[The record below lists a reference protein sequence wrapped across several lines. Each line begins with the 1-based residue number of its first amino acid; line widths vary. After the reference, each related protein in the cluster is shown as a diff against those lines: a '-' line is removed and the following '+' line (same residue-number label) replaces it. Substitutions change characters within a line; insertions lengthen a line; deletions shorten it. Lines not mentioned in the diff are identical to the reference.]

1 MTAEPDRRIF
11 NSVVATA
18 PLATQTALSGA
29 KRKLCVIGA
38 TGRGDYGHGLDMA
51 FSHRSDIELVAV
63 ADATPAGLKKAADK
77 LKAPKSYADFR
88 EMLSKE
94 KPDFVV
100 VAPRHS
106 DQHLAMGLAAVE
118 AGAHIYMEKPFM
130 PSPSDADALL
140 KAADTKGLRI
150 AVAHQM
156 RMEPA
161 VTDLKKAIAS
171 GSMGDLLEIRAWGK
185 QDNARAGGEDMI
197 VLGSHLF
204 DLMRLFGGDAL
215 WCRAGVTLAGRDI
228 TKADAR
234 MPRDN
239 VGLVAG
245 DEVNA
250 QFGFAKGV
258 IGTFTSR
265 ARLREAAGPW
275 GLELLCTKGA
285 ARIATNIPTQV
296 FTRPLNSWNA
306 EGSGIAWKRP
316 AGPAPAG
323 SFLQANARLVDDLIA
338 AADSKREPECSGRNA
353 MRAVE
358 MVMAVY
364 RASLT
369 GSKVAMPLAERGH
382 PLAS

>member
-1 MTAEPDRRIF
+1 MAL
-11 NSVVATA
+11 AA
-18 PLATQTALSGA
+18 PLAIQGA
-29 KRKLCVIGA
+29 VARRRLCVIGA
-38 TGRGDYGHGLDMA
+38 TGRGDWGHGLDTS
-51 FSHRSDIELVAV
+51 FSHRPDIELVAV
-63 ADATPAGLKKAADK
+63 ADANPGGLKKAAEK
-77 LKAPKSYADFR
+77 LKAPRSYADFR
-88 EMLSKE
+88 EMLGKE
-94 KPDFVV
+94 KPEFVV

-130 PSPSDADALL
+130 PSPADADALL
-140 KAADTKGLRI
+140 KAADAKGLKI

-161 VTDLKKAIAS
+161 VTDLMKAIRS
-171 GSMGDLLEIRAWGK
+171 GAIGDLLEIRAWGK

-204 DLMRLFGGDAL
+204 DLMRLYAGDAL

-228 TKADAR
+228 NRADAR
-234 MPRDN
+234 MPKDN
-239 VGLVAG
+239 VGPVAG

-258 IGTFTSR
+258 IGAFTSR

-275 GLELLCTKGA
+275 GLELLGSKGA
-285 ARIATNIPTQV
+285 ARVSANIPTQV
-296 FTRPLNSWNA
+296 YMRPQVGWSA
-306 EGSGIAWKRP
+306 EGSSMAWKRP

-338 AADSKREPECSGRNA
+338 AADAKRDPECSGRNA
-353 MRAVE
+353 MKAIE

-364 RASLT
+364 RSSLT
-369 GSKVAMPLAERGH
+369 GSRVALPLGERGH

>member
-1 MTAEPDRRIF
+1 MEFKPDRRDF
-11 NSVVATA
+11 SAMAAAA
-18 PLATQTALSGA
+18 PMAFQGA
-29 KRKLCVIGA
+29 GGKRKLCVIGA
-38 TGRGDYGHGLDMA
+38 TGRGDWGHGLDTS
-51 FSHRSDIELVAV
+51 FSHRPDIELVAV
-63 ADATPAGLKKAADK
+63 ADASPAGLKKAADR

-94 KPDFVV
+94 KPEFVV
-100 VAPRHS
+100 VAPRHC
-106 DQHLAMGLAAVE
+106 DQHLAMGMAAVE

-130 PSPSDADALL
+130 PSPADGDTLL
-140 KAADTKGLRI
+140 KAADAKGLRI

-161 VTDLKKAIAS
+161 VTELRKAIAS
-171 GSMGDLLEIRAWGK
+171 GAIGDLLEIRAWGK

-204 DLMRLFGGDAL
+204 DLMRLFAGDVL

-228 TKADAR
+228 SKADAR
-234 MPRDN
+234 MPKDN
-239 VGLVAG
+239 VGPVAG

-258 IGTFTSR
+258 IGSFTSR

-275 GLELLCTKGA
+275 GLELIGAKGA
-285 ARIATNIPTQV
+285 ARVAANIPTQV
-296 FTRPLNSWNA
+296 YLRPQVGWSA
-306 EGSGIAWKRP
+306 DGGTVVWKKP
-316 AGPAPAG
+316 AGPATAG
-323 SFLQANARLVDDLIA
+323 SFALANARLVDDLVA
-338 AADSKREPECSGRNA
+338 AADSKRDPECSGRNA
-353 MRAVE
+353 MKAIE

-369 GSKVAMPLAERGH
+369 GSKVTLPLAERGH